1 MSHELLRWLHL
12 MGVVLSLGGAVLFAF
27 GVTPALQLIEDRAQR
42 MKVFAKVIQFFHPIF
57 LFGICLTF
65 MTGAIRLT
73 DLKIGF
79 GTQYYQSLGTLLMT
93 KFALTTLIFLIGSG
107 QCFGMGL
114 KVTRMAN
121 GVMEGPIEKQEKLA
135 GLIRKMTIYNVI
147 LMAVTIYIGLKI
159 IPMIY
164 GVPTAN

>member
-1 MSHELLRWLHL
+1 MSHEIIRWLHI
-12 MGVVLSLGGAVLFAF
+12 MGVVLSLGSAALFSF
-27 GVTPALQLIEDRAQR
+27 GVTPALQIIEDRVQR
-42 MKVFAKVIQFFHPIF
+42 MKVFAKVIQVFHPMF

-65 MTGAIRLT
+65 MTGAMRLT

-79 GTQYYQSLGTLLMT
+79 GTEYYQSLGSLLMT
-93 KFALTTLIFLIGSG
+93 KFGLTTLIFLIGSG

-121 GVMEGPIEKQEKLA
+121 GVMDGPIEKQEKLA
-135 GLIRKMTIYNVI
+135 GLIRKMTIYNVV
-147 LMAVTIYIGLKI
+147 LMSITVYVGLKI

-164 GVPTAN
+164 NSP